1 MISTFA
7 DGRYRVERTLGHGGM
22 AVVYLAHD
30 ESLQRLVAVK
40 VLAANLGDDETF
52 RTRFLREARLA
63 GRLSHPNI
71 VQVYDAGESD
81 DGRPYI
87 VMEYVAGE
95 TVAEC
100 GKLQASEAVA
110 LVLQACAGL
119 QHAHDAGLVH
129 RDVKPANLLLRDDS
143 VLKIADFGIARA
155 AEATQLT
162 QLGTVLG
169 TAAYLAPEQAAGEE
183 VTAAADIY
191 SLGAVLYELLTG
203 RPPYEFDSLAE
214 LAAKQSAGEIT
225 PVRDLEPSV
234 PETVEAAVMH
244 SLARDPRFRPASA
257 ADFAHELGA
266 TEQLHTTAV
275 TEALR
280 TTRRY
285 ESIPGYGAWLWIAAA
300 AVACRRRGGGRAT
313 RHPGWRQR
321 GEAAGSRANRTARS
335 RRNAGRRGAQPQRL
349 ATTALALSGFG
360 GRRCGNF
367 FFRAERDALAGER
380 QLDVLARLVDPPLD
394 GGERDLERVGDLGV
408 RETDDVAQQQRH
420 LQVDVEPLDRAPHSV
435 DRLEPLHRRVD
446 DLERRDVLQR
456 DDGARPALRRAQLVE
471 HAVLRHLEQPG
482 RELRPQRELRQ
493 TLVDPEED
501 FLRQILGERTIT
513 DEAEDVVEDGYLV
526 GPDDERKGTLI
537 AFLSPPQD
545 AKIRL
550 LKRQGARV

>member
-1 MISTFA
+1 LISTFA

-30 ESLQRLVAVK
+30 EALHRFVAVK

-71 VQVYDAGESD
+71 VQVYDAGETD
-81 DGRPYI
+81 DRRPYI
-87 VMEYVAGE
+87 VMEYVAGR

-100 GKLQASEAVA
+100 GKLQAREAVA

-129 RDVKPANLLLRDDS
+129 RDVKPGNLLLREDS

-214 LAAKQSAGEIT
+214 LAAMQSAGEIT

-234 PETVEAAVMH
+234 PEAVEAAVMH

-257 ADFAHELGA
+257 AHFADELGA
-266 TEQLHTTAV
+266 TEQLHATAV
-275 TEALR
+275 TAALR
-280 TTRRY
+280 PTRRY
-285 ESIPGYGAWLWIAAA
+285 ESIRTAWLWIAAA
-300 AVACRRRGGGRAT
+300 ALLAVLAVAAGLLGTRGGDDEAT
-313 RHPGWRQR
+313 QPTVVRIAPP
-321 GEAAGSRANRTARS
+321 A
-335 RRNAGRRGAQPQRL
+335 RGATPAAEARN
-349 ATTALALSGFG
+349 LS
-360 GRRCGNF
+360 
-367 FFRAERDALAGER
+367 
-380 QLDVLARLVDPPLD
+380 VW
-394 GGERDLERVGDLGV
+394 
-408 RETDDVAQQQRH
+408 
-420 LQVDVEPLDRAPHSV
+420 
-435 DRLEPLHRRVD
+435 
-446 DLERRDVLQR
+446 
-456 DDGARPALRRAQLVE
+456 LRR
-471 HAVLRHLEQPG
+471 HSR
-482 RELRPQRELRQ
+482 
-493 TLVDPEED
+493 
-501 FLRQILGERTIT
+501 
-513 DEAEDVVEDGYLV
+513 
-526 GPDDERKGTLI
+526 
-537 AFLSPPQD
+537 
-545 AKIRL
+545 
-550 LKRQGARV
+550 